1 MCGAGIEE
9 PPQAGWSARQR
20 VVSTVMI
27 KIAPKMSEATQRR
40 PPLLQAND
48 PARSTSSTP
57 SLTPDSIQVPSDI
70 VRKWQE
76 IVDLLAEIMH
86 VPSASIMRVEPT
98 QLRVLVSSA
107 SERNPCTPG
116 SVDTGPYCAT
126 VLKSRRP
133 LRVANALENHAWR
146 SNPHVKSG
154 MISYLGVPI
163 SWPDGQLFGTICVR
177 DNKKN
182 EYSEAYLKLL
192 LHFRDVLQAD
202 LASLATLH
210 GELEA
215 REAKIR
221 RLFDANIIGIFIWDV
236 EGRILEANDAFLRI
250 IQNDREDL
258 AGRVRWSD
266 LTPAEW
272 CDDTTRRVTE
282 VMTTG
287 SAQPR
292 EKEYFRKDGSRVP
305 VLVGGAAVSEE
316 QDQGIAF
323 VVDLRERK
331 RAEQELRASEARFRT
346 FVDHATDALVLHRED
361 GTIVDVNRQACESLG
376 YSRDELIG
384 MSPLDF
390 DPDADEALMGWIK
403 GRLDKGEIVSF
414 ESRHRRKDGTVFPVE
429 IRVREFSQG
438 GQRFALAL
446 IRDITDRK
454 RAEEEARESERRYLE
469 MQMELAHANRAAT
482 MGQLTA
488 SIAHEVKQPIAA
500 TVTNAQAALRWLA
513 CGPPDLGEVRQ
524 ALAHIVQDGMRA
536 GDVVGGIRDL
546 VKKAPPREDR
556 LEINPAIREVIELTR
571 GETVKNGVSVQTE
584 LADGLPLIQGDRVQ
598 LQQVMLNLIINAVEA
613 IGGAS
618 EGPRELLISSGKAG
632 IDDVHVAVRD
642 SGPGV
647 PATDLERLF
656 EPFYTT
662 KPGGLGLGLS
672 ICRSIIQ
679 THGGRFWATPNSPR
693 GAIFQFTLPTQPEP

>member
-1 MCGAGIEE
+1 MIE
-9 PPQAGWSARQR
+9 
-20 VVSTVMI
+20 
-27 KIAPKMSEATQRR
+27 IAENMPETTQRR
-40 PPLLQAND
+40 PPPPQAKD
-48 PARSTSSTP
+48 PARSTSGSAI
-57 SLTPDSIQVPSDI
+57 TPDSIQVPSDV

-76 IVDLLAEIMH
+76 IVDLLAEIMQ
-86 VPSASIMRVEPT
+86 VPSALIMRVEPA
-98 QLRVLVSSA
+98 QLKVLVSSA
-107 SERNPCTPG
+107 SEGNPCAPG
-116 SVDTGPYCAT
+116 SVDTGPYCAA

-133 LRVANALENHAWR
+133 LRVADALQNRAWR

-163 SWPDGQLFGTICVR
+163 SWPDGQIFGTICVR

-202 LASLATLH
+202 LESLARLH
-210 GELEA
+210 GEIEQ
-215 REAKIR
+215 REAMIR
-221 RLFDANIIGIFIWDV
+221 RLVDANIIGIFVWDV
-236 EGRILEANDAFLRI
+236 EGRILEANDAFLHL
-250 IQNDREDL
+250 IQYNREDL
-258 AGRVRWSD
+258 VAGRVRWTE
-266 LTPAEW
+266 LTPPEW
-272 CDDTTRRVTE
+272 RDDTARRMVE
-282 VMTTG
+282 VM
-287 SAQPR
+287 SAGTVQPR

-305 VLVGGAAVSEE
+305 VLFGGAAVGEE
-316 QDQGIAF
+316 PEQAIAF
-323 VVDLRERK
+323 VLDLTERK
-331 RAEQELRASEARFRT
+331 RAEA
-346 FVDHATDALVLHRED
+346 
-361 GTIVDVNRQACESLG
+361 G
-376 YSRDELIG
+376 
-384 MSPLDF
+384 
-390 DPDADEALMGWIK
+390 
-403 GRLDKGEIVSF
+403 
-414 ESRHRRKDGTVFPVE
+414 
-429 IRVREFSQG
+429 
-438 GQRFALAL
+438 
-446 IRDITDRK
+446 
-454 RAEEEARESERRYLE
+454 ARESERRYRE
-469 MQMELAHANRAAT
+469 MEMDLAHANRAAT

-513 CGPPDLGEVRQ
+513 CEPPDLEEVRQ
-524 ALAHIVQDGMRA
+524 ALAHIVQDGIRA
-536 GDVVGGIRDL
+536 GDVVGGIGDL

-584 LADGLPLIQGDRVQ
+584 LADGLPLILGDRVQ

-618 EGPRELLISSGKAG
+618 EGPRELLISSGKVG
-632 IDDVHVAVRD
+632 TDDVHVAVRD

-679 THGGRFWATPNSPR
+679 THGGQFWVTPNSPR
-693 GAIFQFTLPTQPEP
+693 GAIFQFTLSASASLDHPFGMACAAQSWRRHDLARGPAQTRPAPRITHTKV

>member
-1 MCGAGIEE
+1 MVEIAENMPE
-9 PPQAGWSARQR
+9 TTQRRLPPPQAKDSAR
-20 VVSTVMI
+20 S
-27 KIAPKMSEATQRR
+27 MSASAIR
-40 PPLLQAND
+40 
-48 PARSTSSTP
+48 
-57 SLTPDSIQVPSDI
+57 PDSIQVPSDV

-76 IVDLLAEIMH
+76 IVDLLAEIMQ
-86 VPSASIMRVEPT
+86 VPSASIMRVEPA
-98 QLRVLVSSA
+98 QLKVLVSSA
-107 SERNPCTPG
+107 SEGNPCTPG
-116 SVDTGPYCAT
+116 SVDTGPYCAA

-133 LRVANALENHAWR
+133 LRVADALENRAWR

-163 SWPDGQLFGTICVR
+163 SWPDGQIFGTICVR

-202 LASLATLH
+202 LQSLSRLH
-210 GELEA
+210 GEIEQ
-215 REAKIR
+215 REAMIR
-221 RLFDANIIGIFIWDV
+221 RLVEANIIGIFVWDA
-236 EGRILEANDAFLRI
+236 EGRILQANDAFLRL
-250 IQNDREDL
+250 IQYDRDDL
-258 AGRVRWSD
+258 VAGRVRWTE
-266 LTPAEW
+266 LTPPEW
-272 CDDTTRRVTE
+272 RDDTARRVVE
-282 VMTTG
+282 VM
-287 SAQPR
+287 SAGTVQPR

-305 VLVGGAAVSEE
+305 VLVGGAAVGEE
-316 QDQGIAF
+316 PAQAIAF
-323 VVDLRERK
+323 VLDLTARK
-331 RAEQELRASEARFRT
+331 RAEA
-346 FVDHATDALVLHRED
+346 
-361 GTIVDVNRQACESLG
+361 
-376 YSRDELIG
+376 
-384 MSPLDF
+384 
-390 DPDADEALMGWIK
+390 
-403 GRLDKGEIVSF
+403 
-414 ESRHRRKDGTVFPVE
+414 
-429 IRVREFSQG
+429 
-438 GQRFALAL
+438 
-446 IRDITDRK
+446 
-454 RAEEEARESERRYLE
+454 EARESERRYRE
-469 MQMELAHANRAAT
+469 MEMDLAHANRAAT

-513 CGPPDLGEVRQ
+513 CEPPDLGEVRQ
-524 ALAHIVQDGMRA
+524 ALAHIVADGMRA

-571 GETVKNGVSVQTE
+571 GETVKNGICVQTE

-613 IGGAS
+613 ISGAS
-618 EGPRELLISSGKAG
+618 EGPRELLVSSGKAG
-632 IDDVHVAVRD
+632 TGDVHVAVRD

-679 THGGRFWATPNSPR
+679 THGGRFWVTPNAPR
-693 GAIFQFTLPTQPEP
+693 GAIFQFTLPAQPEP